1 MRGNKKNDKELEAG
15 GIMRAQDRVNEIYTK
30 VQKYGTVHVKT
41 LAIEYRV
48 SEDLIRKDLKK
59 LEKEGLLDRVY
70 GGAERKN
77 NKFETSSIH
86 FRLASDGQAK
96 TAIALKAVRCIEP
109 LEYVFLD
116 TSSTSVFIARALGE
130 SGKEVTVITDMLE
143 IMQIISEYDALS
155 LIAIGGNFNAYTGGF
170 SGQTAIDQIKSYA
183 VDKAFVSC
191 RSVDIENGYL
201 LEGFVDIGHSKK
213 AILDI
218 ARKRYISTQSNK
230 YRSSGVY
237 KFYKLENIDCLI
249 TEKALTDTQHDKLKP
264 YELDCL

>member
-1 MRGNKKNDKELEAG
+1 
-15 GIMRAQDRVNEIYTK
+15 MRAQERVNEIYAK

-77 NKFETSSIH
+77 NKFESSSIH
-86 FRLASDGQAK
+86 SRLESDVQAK
-96 TAIALKAVRCIEP
+96 VAIALKAVRCIEP
-109 LEYVFLD
+109 LDYVFLD
-116 TSSTSVFIARALGE
+116 TSSTSVFIAKALGE

-143 IMQIISEYDALS
+143 IMQIASGYESLN

-170 SGQTAIDQIKSYA
+170 SGQTAIDQIKCYA

-191 RSVDIENGYL
+191 RSVDIDGGCL

-218 ARKRYISTQSNK
+218 ARKRYISTQTTK

-237 KFYKLENIDCLI
+237 KFYKLENIDFLI
-249 TEKALTDTQHDKLKP
+249 TEKPLSDVQVEKIGP
-264 YELDCL
+264 YELICL

>member
-1 MRGNKKNDKELEAG
+1 
-15 GIMRAQDRVNEIYTK
+15 MRAQERLKEIYAK

-48 SEDLIRKDLKK
+48 SEDLIRKDLRK
-59 LEKEGLLDRVY
+59 LENEGLLDRVY
-70 GGAERKN
+70 GGAERKE

-86 FRLASDGQAK
+86 FRLASDAQVK
-96 TAIALKAVRCIEP
+96 LAIAEKAVKCIEP
-109 LEYVFLD
+109 LEYIFLD
-116 TSSTSVFIARALGE
+116 TSSTSAFIAKALGE

-143 IMQIISEYDALS
+143 IMQIISAYEKLN
-155 LIAIGGNFNAYTGGF
+155 LIAIGGDFNTYTGGF

-191 RSVDIENGYL
+191 RSVDIEGGYL

-218 ARKRYISTQSNK
+218 ARKRYISTQSTK
-230 YRSSGVY
+230 YRASGVY

-249 TEKALTDTQHDKLKP
+249 TEKPLSTLQLEKLGP
-264 YELDCL
+264 YELICL